1 LELKVEQKIIAKLQ
15 AGMLACLVVYAAYLC
30 AQFTWFSVATSVD
43 EPMILTQMSS
53 VVQKEAAGHE
63 DKLAQFHLFGE
74 VGVTTVQKI
83 DAPIVAPKTR
93 LRLILKGVFTAE
105 QGGASGAIVEEIGK
119 SSEYYGLGDSLPG
132 NAVLEEV
139 YSDRILLRRNGKLET
154 LSFVDKV
161 DKGQSII
168 AKAPTKAKPFPKR
181 PMERK
186 ERIKSPEQFIEEATD
201 QIARDPEKALT
212 SVGLTPSESGYV
224 YQGGNPMLS
233 GLNLQKGDVIRSVNG
248 NLLGDIKKDKSLMKG
263 LYEQGS
269 LEVEVVRDGASFF
282 INYPLR

>member
-1 LELKVEQKIIAKLQ
+1 LEFKVDQKMIMRLQ
-15 AGMLACLVVYAAYLC
+15 SGLLACLVVYAAYLS
-30 AQFTWFSVATSVD
+30 AQFVWYSVATSAG
-43 EPMILTQMSS
+43 EPIILAQTS
-53 VVQKEAAGHE
+53 VVQKKAEGHAGVI
-63 DKLAQFHLFGE
+63 AQFHLFGKA
-74 VGVTTVQKI
+74 GARAVQKA
-83 DAPIVAPKTR
+83 DKLTVAPKTR

-119 SSEYYGLGDSLPG
+119 SSDYYSLGDTLPG

-154 LSFVDKV
+154 LSFDDKAA
-161 DKGQSII
+161 KGQNII
-168 AKAPTKAKPFPKR
+168 AKAPKSVRTKPS
-181 PMERK
+181 ERL
-186 ERIKSPEQFIEEATD
+186 KSPEQFISEATK
-201 QIARDPEKALT
+201 QISMNPEKALT
-212 SVGLTPSESGYV
+212 SVGLAPGAGGYV

-248 NLLGDIKKDKSLMKG
+248 NPLGDIKKDKNLMKE
-263 LYEQGS
+263 LYEQGN

>member
-1 LELKVEQKIIAKLQ
+1 LEFKVEQKVITKLQ
-15 AGMLACLVVYAAYLC
+15 SCLLACLVVYAAYLC
-30 AQFTWFSVATSVD
+30 AQFTWFSVATSAD
-43 EPMILTQMSS
+43 EPMVFAQVSS
-53 VVQKEAAGHE
+53 IVQKKTVGHSG
-63 DKLAQFHLFGE
+63 KLAQFHLFGKA
-74 VGVTTVQKI
+74 GVLAVQKV
-83 DAPIVAPKTR
+83 DKPTEAPKTR
-93 LRLILKGVFTAE
+93 LRLILKGVFTAK

-119 SSEYYGLGDSLPG
+119 TSDYYGLGDTLPG

-154 LSFVDKV
+154 LSFDDKV
-161 DKGQSII
+161 AKGQNII
-168 AKAPTKAKPFPKR
+168 AKAPKPVPKKAR
-181 PMERK
+181 GRT
-186 ERIKSPEQFIEEATD
+186 ERIKSPEQFMEEATN
-201 QIARDPEKALT
+201 QIALNPEKALT
-212 SVGLTPSESGYV
+212 SVGLLPGAGGYV

-248 NLLGDIKKDKSLMKG
+248 NLLGDIKKDKNLMKG

>member
-1 LELKVEQKIIAKLQ
+1 MEFKVGQKVIAKLQ
-15 AGMLACLVVYAAYLC
+15 SGMFACLVVYVAYLC
-30 AQFTWFSVATSVD
+30 AQFAWFSVATTVE
-43 EPMILTQMSS
+43 EPMMLAQVSS
-53 VVQKEAAGHE
+53 FVQKKAAGHE
-63 DKLAQFHLFGE
+63 SELARFHLFGKTGA
-74 VGVTTVQKI
+74 VAVQKVGK
-83 DAPIVAPKTR
+83 PTVAPKTR

-105 QGGASGAIVEEIGK
+105 QGGSSGAIVEEIGK
-119 SSEYYGLGDSLPG
+119 SSDYYGLGDTLPG

-154 LSFVDKV
+154 LSFDDKV
-161 DKGQSII
+161 AKGQSII
-168 AKAPTKAKPFPKR
+168 AKASKPAREKYS
-181 PMERK
+181 ERVG
-186 ERIKSPEQFIEEATD
+186 RVKSPEQFIEEATS
-201 QIARDPEKALT
+201 QIASNPEKALT
-212 SVGLTPSESGYV
+212 SVGLTPSAGGYV

-248 NLLGDIKKDKSLMKG
+248 NPLGDIKKDKNLMKG